1 MNLTTT
7 ESQLVALALNP
18 AAAVGEIANSAVAL
32 FKSLR
37 RRNVTPQQFAST
49 NHDSQKKIDALIEI
63 NRTSNPQSSRSQL
76 KFVS

>member
-1 MNLTTT
+1 MNLTKT
-7 ESQLVALALNP
+7 ESQLAALALNP

-49 NHDSQKKIDALIEI
+49 NDDSQKKIDAILI
-63 NRTSNPQSSRSQL
+63 SSRKSL
-76 KFVS
+76 AFMVCVR